1 MIFVQATVRNDTS
14 LDAIFCGASEI
25 ATGAERAAFMA
36 GDCGS
41 DEELLIS

>member
-14 LDAIFCGASEI
+14 FDANFCGAIEI
-25 ATGAERAAFMA
+25 AFGAEQAAFMA